1 MDPWQ
6 MALDVMFQSPGS
18 IPAVY
23 ISSGP
28 PKLIRVIPGL
38 RQSEVGSVR
47 PRSVAH
53 GTVFDVRKSEIPV
66 ASVGDAIIIGE
77 TVYTIAV
84 PPEADVEG
92 LTWICDLPEL
102 DREISLQRLGT
113 QQNSHGDEQDGFVE
127 VASVHAARLDIG
139 AREETATTG
148 PDRQVNAW
156 RRSVFF
162 VPWSSDVAAVREGD
176 RIVEDGVIYSIESV
190 AEIGTR
196 DGIEITATAK
206 AL

>member
-28 PKLIRVIPGL
+28 AKLIRVIPSL
-38 RQSEVGSVR
+38 RQSEVGTVR

-53 GTVFDVRKSEIPV
+53 GAAFDVRKSEIPV

-102 DREISLQRLGT
+102 DCEISFQRLAA
-113 QQNSHGDEQDGFVE
+113 QQNTHGDEEDSFAEIAAVQ
-127 VASVHAARLDIG
+127 AARLDTG
-139 AREETATTG
+139 AREETSTTSA
-148 PDRQVNAW
+148 DRQANAW
-156 RRSVFF
+156 RRSIFF
-162 VPWSSDVAAVREGD
+162 VPWSTSVAGVREGD
-176 RIVEDGVIYSIESV
+176 RIVEDGVIYSIVSV
-190 AEIGTR
+190 AEIGTQ

-206 AL
+206 SL